1 MIIVLKM
8 HEYMVL
14 FNINNLAIKR
24 ILKERLAKINLC
36 KKSQGL
42 KSNSNS

>member
-14 FNINNLAIKR
+14 FNNLAIKR

-42 KSNSNS
+42 KSSSNS